1 MKKIN
6 VILSIL
12 IIIMLLVI
20 INGVRNFI
28 IISEIFKKGENFN
41 IPSNYSLDINSSH
54 AMGTFEQKLKVK
66 DDIYFLETN
75 YDNEQYEKITE
86 ISWYNTET
94 KEHIVINNEEN
105 GEFTK
110 KENPPQENLFI
121 IEWVIFER
129 LYDFKEIFM
138 CNMFNIITVENNC
151 YKINTNN
158 KDDEFVDKDTGFLI
172 KTVSQDGTAITNII
186 YKENVVNDEE
196 VEKPENY

>member
-6 VILSIL
+6 VIISIL

-20 INGVRNFI
+20 INGVRNFV

-41 IPSNYSLDINSSH
+41 IPSNYSIDINSSH
-54 AMGTFEQKLKVK
+54 AMGTFEEKLKIK
-66 DDIYFLETN
+66 DNIYFLEKN

-105 GEFTK
+105 GEFRK

-121 IEWVIFER
+121 IEWFIFER
-129 LYDFKEIFM
+129 LYDFKEIFI
-138 CNMFNIITVENNC
+138 CNMFNVITTEDNS
-151 YKINTNN
+151 YKIKTNN
-158 KDDEFVDKDTGFLI
+158 SGDEFVDKDTGFLS
-172 KTVSQDGTAITNII
+172 KLVSEDGTAITNII